1 MGNPFNLMAYG
12 LCVKHDF
19 NEVYEYGAKR
29 SAGTGLSEQFD
40 AHSNAPVLALYRL
53 YGARAVGIY
62 WISSNLIAVVQT
74 IILNNIYNPVKI
86 RAQAEK
92 EYEERRRQKLEDKKR
107 LAAARARE
115 NADLNAANQKSGGKT
130 KAKKPSAKKPV
141 NKEQNEQNVN
151 ADKQNGEPSKE
162 EPPETGE
169 PDNA

>member
-53 YGARAVGIY
+53 YGAGAVGIY

-92 EYEERRRQKLEDKKR
+92 GMRETPSKLRIKR
-107 LAAARARE
+107 LAARAR
-115 NADLNAANQKSGGKT
+115 NADLSAQREKRRDKE
-130 KAKKPSAKKPV
+130 KASAKS
-141 NKEQNEQNVN
+141 E
-151 ADKQNGEPSKE
+151 
-162 EPPETGE
+162 
-169 PDNA
+169 